1 MKYLH
6 ILYAPKFYS
15 KIVLFYLIIIYQ
27 FHVNFHSFFK
37 KILYKIMRDFLCFI
51 INSEKFFSIDTI
63 FADLKDNLSKEQ
75 RQRIDLAS
83 APYYFTSINPQ
94 I

>member
-1 MKYLH
+1 
-6 ILYAPKFYS
+6 
-15 KIVLFYLIIIYQ
+15 
-27 FHVNFHSFFK
+27 
-37 KILYKIMRDFLCFI
+37 MRDFLCFI